1 MLAVAVLASWLA
13 QAEPAPTEPSAAK
26 PAAPLVVTPPP
37 EASPFDKRV
46 AVYGGLSRRLG
57 PEAKSIGPTNGPSF
71 GGSFARR
78 YFASAE
84 GFDLDL
90 GLDFFY
96 DQFETGVLGTTISQ
110 TSFALTQTAGW
121 RWRRLHPFAQ
131 VAAGVA
137 VGYVSIPNGN
147 LDSTQP
153 LVRGAAGL
161 DVAIKPNIGLSLRVA
176 YTILFSRPIVTT
188 NVDPPAAPMTYSP
201 LGDLL
206 DVDLGVVLLF

>member
-13 QAEPAPTEPSAAK
+13 QAEPAPTEPSPATS
-26 PAAPLVVTPPP
+26 AAPLVVTPPP
-37 EASPFDKRV
+37 QPSPFDKRV
-46 AVYGGLSRRLG
+46 AVYAGLSHRLG
-57 PEAKSIGPTNGPSF
+57 PEGKSIGPANGPSF

-78 YFASAE
+78 YLATPE
-84 GFDLDL
+84 GFELDL

-96 DQFETGVLGTTISQ
+96 DQFETDVLGTTISQ

-121 RWRRLHPFAQ
+121 RWRRLRPFAQ

-137 VGYVSIPNGN
+137 IGYVSIPNGN

-161 DVAIKPNIGLSLRVA
+161 DVAITPNIGVSLRLA
-176 YTILFSRPIVTT
+176 YTLFFSRPTVTT
-188 NVDPPAAPMTYSP
+188 DVTPPAAPMTYSP
-201 LGDLL
+201 LGNLL
-206 DVDLGVVLLF
+206 DVDLGVVMLF